1 MEADAVTDV
10 AAQPKA
16 ASKHLFNVVAPYYD
30 AGPGVFAHFGR
41 RLAAFAGIEASHRVL
56 DAATG
61 RGAVLFPAAEQVGAA
76 GYLVGID
83 FAGEMVRATAEEA
96 ARQNLRVQVRVM
108 DVEHIEFPDAAFD
121 RVLCGAA
128 VMFFQNQG
136 RALAEFRRVLAPG
149 GRVAVSTFH
158 TSQITELE
166 PAILSALGVIWPR
179 PPGWITEP
187 DHLAKLLTAAGF
199 GNARVRMD
207 THSFHYATPDEYWE
221 QARGTGMRAI
231 LDSLDPAPRDRVR
244 AALADRMQPY
254 RRPEG
259 FYQVP
264 ITYLLGLADR

>member
-1 MEADAVTDV
+1 MTDE
-10 AAQPKA
+10 AAQRKA
-16 ASKHLFNVVAPYYD
+16 ESRHRFNVAAPYYD
-30 AGPGVFAHFGR
+30 RGPGVFAHFGR
-41 RLAAFAGIEASHRVL
+41 RLAAFAGIESSHRVL

-61 RGAVLFPAAEQVGAA
+61 RGAVLFPAAELVGAA

-83 FAGEMVRATAEEA
+83 FAEEMVRATAEEA
-96 ARQNLRVQVRVM
+96 TRRNLRVQVRLM
-108 DVEHIEFPDAAFD
+108 DVEHLEFPDAAFD

-128 VMFFQNQG
+128 VMFFHNQG

-158 TSQITELE
+158 TSQASELE
-166 PAILSALGVIWPR
+166 PAFLSALGVMPPR

-187 DHLAKLLTAAGF
+187 DHLANLLTAAGF

-207 THSFHYATPDEYWE
+207 THSFRYATPDEYWE

-231 LDSLDPAPRDRVR
+231 LDSLYPAPRERVR

-254 RRPEG
+254 RRPDG
-259 FYQVP
+259 FYEVP
-264 ITYLLGLADR
+264 VTVLLGLADR